1 MTARALVIGLGNPE
15 RGDDAVGRHV
25 ARLVA
30 AQHLDVRVIELDDPS
45 EAIDAW
51 GTADTVVVT
60 DAVTSDGDPGDIRV
74 VDAAAQTLPAGSWA
88 SRGTHAFG
96 LAAVVELARALGQ
109 LPRRLLLVGV
119 EAEHFDHGTPMSDAV
134 AAAVPAAAAAVL
146 AAIDNE
152 GEDAPSHYK

>member
-1 MTARALVIGLGNPE
+1 MTVGALVIGLGNPE

-30 AQHLDVRVIELDDPS
+30 AEHLDVRVIELDDPS
-45 EAIDAW
+45 EALDAW
-51 GTADTVVVT
+51 GPADTVVVA

-74 VDAAAQTLPAGSWA
+74 IDATARTLPTGSWA
-88 SRGTHAFG
+88 GGGTHALG
-96 LAAVVELARALGQ
+96 LAAVVELARALGR
-109 LPRRLLLVGV
+109 LPRLLLVVGV
-119 EAEHFDHGTPMSDAV
+119 EARQFDHGTPMSDAV

-152 GEDAPSHYK
+152 RQDA